1 MQTIAFA
8 VPLPSDK
15 KERFLSFAQLL
26 RTERS
31 TEFRQF
37 LERLDTVEENWFLQR
52 FGEMDLFICYLAA
65 PDLQA
70 AFGKLASSQHPF
82 DKWIKQENKEIFGM
96 DFESPSDDP
105 MPEMLLQ
112 CKVEPI
118 QSNSWK

>member
-8 VPLPSDK
+8 VPLPADK
-15 KERFLSFAQLL
+15 KERFLKFAQLL
-26 RTERS
+26 RNERNAD
-31 TEFRQF
+31 FRRF
-37 LERLDTVEENWFLQR
+37 LERLDTVEENWFLQP
-52 FGEMDLFICYLAA
+52 FGEMELFICYLAA

-105 MPEMLLQ
+105 MPEVLLQ

-118 QSNSWK
+118 HSHSW